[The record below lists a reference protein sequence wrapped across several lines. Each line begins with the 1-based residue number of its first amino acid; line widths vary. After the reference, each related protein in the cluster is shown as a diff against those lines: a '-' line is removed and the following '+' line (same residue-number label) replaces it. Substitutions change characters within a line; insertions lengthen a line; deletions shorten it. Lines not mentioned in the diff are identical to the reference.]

1 MTLKNRSASVRARLL
16 SKARE
21 KSVDYQL
28 VLTRYALERL
38 LYRLSISSQKEYF
51 LLKGALLFDLWY
63 DVPLRPT
70 HDIDLLGF
78 GIAEIP
84 HLIDIFEELCNL
96 ELDDGIFYDLK
107 SIKVEEIRKEANYS
121 GIRVTLLGLIDG
133 AKCPIQVDIGYGD
146 AVTPAP
152 ESVLY
157 PVMLDDMPAPCLR
170 VYPRYTVIAEKLEA
184 IITLGMANT
193 RMKDYFDLYVILQD
207 TDIDRTVL
215 SQAVTATLNRRK
227 TTRPKDVPT
236 GLSERFSLN
245 AQKNTQWNAFVNRN
259 KLKATS
265 LGATVD
271 YLRNTLA
278 FLFDDFKHEVQHDFK
293 PD

>member
-1 MTLKNRSASVRARLL
+1 M
-16 SKARE
+16 
-21 KSVDYQL
+21 
-28 VLTRYALERL
+28 
-38 LYRLSISSQKEYF
+38 
-51 LLKGALLFDLWY
+51 LFDLWY

-245 AQKNTQWNAFVNRN
+245 AQKNAQWNAFVNRN

-278 FLFDDFKHEVQHDFK
+278 FLFDDFKHEVKHDFK

>member
-245 AQKNTQWNAFVNRN
+245 AQKNAQWNAFVNRN

>member
-278 FLFDDFKHEVQHDFK
+278 FLFDDFKHEVKHDFK
-293 PD
+293 TD